1 MDYVYICRSGANE
14 ELRYSIRSIVKNLN
28 AKTVWIVGNKPD
40 WYTGN
45 FIEVKDA
52 GNKFEN
58 ITKCYEVIS
67 QSNSISEDFILMN
80 DDFFVMMPT
89 AMIPVVY
96 NGTLSEKIESHI
108 EEQGPTA
115 YSRVLKNA
123 NIYLKNNKIK
133 NALNYDVHFPMQI
146 NRNLLSKIDLSIYAP
161 RSVYGNTYS
170 IGGDQM
176 KDVKVYA
183 SSGDIYLGNHQFLST
198 EDKSF
203 KKLLP
208 QMKQFFPDPSPYE
221 STTESDSH

>member
-1 MDYVYICRSGANE
+1 MDYVYICRSGENE
-14 ELRYSIRSIVKNLN
+14 ELRYSIRSVVTNL
-28 AKTVWIVGNKPD
+28 KPDSVWILGYKPN

-45 FIEVKDA
+45 FIEVPDI

-58 ITKCYEVIS
+58 ITNCYKVIS
-67 QSNSISEDFILMN
+67 NSNSISEDFILMN
-80 DDFFVMMPT
+80 DDFFVMFPT
-89 AMIPVVY
+89 AKIPVVY
-96 NGTLSEKIESHI
+96 DGTLTEKIELHI
-108 EEQGPTA
+108 EEYGPTA

-123 NIYLKNNKIK
+123 NTYLKNNKIK

-146 NRNLLSKIDLSIYAP
+146 NKTLLSRIDLSICAP

-170 IGGDQM
+170 IGGDKI

-183 SSGDIYLGNHQFLST
+183 SNSDIYLGDHQFLST

-208 QMKQFFPDPSPYE
+208 QMEKFFPEPSIYE
-221 STTESDSH
+221 LTI